1 MLEILLSI
9 FALVTLS
16 LLGAM
21 QGNLEREGDPR
32 ASAVSLARL
41 LWFALYVALLFVLQI
56 SNAPFAALLAAAVV
70 AVFVGQ
76 QLLGKLLVN
85 SPVGMKLTAQF
96 DAAISGLS
104 ALLKPLRFTTP
115 VATEEFEQ
123 ELIESVEDFSET
135 LVREIMVPRV
145 DLEIV
150 EAEQNLEEALSIF
163 ISSGYSR
170 LPVVGESIDDVVGV
184 LYLKDLARVTHKD
197 PALLATTSAKEAA
210 RKPLFIPETKPVHE
224 LLQEMK
230 TSQTQIAIVSDE
242 YGGVAGIATMEDLI
256 EELVGDISDEYDREG
271 DEIERIGANLY
282 RVDPKLSLAELSE
295 EIEIDLEDED
305 VDTVGG
311 LLSKVLG
318 ELPKG
323 GEIVAVMRVELTAE
337 RVDPKKQRVL
347 SILVRTLPETDD

>member
-1 MLEILLSI
+1 MLEALLSI
-9 FALVTLS
+9 SFLIVLVVLSAL
-16 LLGAM
+16 
-21 QGNLEREGDPR
+21 QGNLEREEDSR
-32 ASAVSLARL
+32 FSAVSLLR
-41 LWFALYVALLFVLQI
+41 FALFGLYVCLLFLLQI
-56 SNAPFAALLAAAVV
+56 SSSPFAAVLAAVVV
-70 AVFVGQ
+70 AVFMGQ
-76 QLLGKLLVN
+76 QILGKLLAN
-85 SPVGMKLTAQF
+85 SQIGVMLTRRLEGSL
-96 DAAISGLS
+96 DSLS
-104 ALLKPLRFTTP
+104 SLVKPLRLAAP

-123 ELIESVEDFSET
+123 ELIESVEEFSET

-150 EAEQNLEEALSIF
+150 EADQNLEEALSIF
-163 ISSGYSR
+163 ISSGFSR

-197 PALLATTSAKEAA
+197 PALLATTSAKDAA
-210 RKPLFIPETKPVHE
+210 RKPLFTPDTKPVHE

-256 EELVGDISDEYDREG
+256 EEIVGDISDEYDREG
-271 DEIERIGANLY
+271 EEIELIGADLY

-295 EIEIDLEDED
+295 EIGVELDDED
-305 VDTVGG
+305 VETVGG

-323 GEIVAVMRVELTAE
+323 GETVDVMRVELTAE

-347 SILVRTLPETDD
+347 SILVRVLPVEDE